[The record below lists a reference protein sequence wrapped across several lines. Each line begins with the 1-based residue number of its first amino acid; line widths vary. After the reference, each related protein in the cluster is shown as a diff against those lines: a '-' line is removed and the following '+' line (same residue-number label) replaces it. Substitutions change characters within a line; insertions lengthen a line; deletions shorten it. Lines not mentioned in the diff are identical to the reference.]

1 MFRKRMLTIGVAL
14 ISVLAATAGATASA
28 PPVGALPAGPKT
40 TVVTRTGELIAVALP
55 QRDGGKVW
63 RVARAF
69 DSTVVEQLSEARVG
83 SSVVL
88 VFRSK
93 QPGRVTLSF
102 ALTKGER
109 AKALESRTFNI
120 TVT

>member
-1 MFRKRMLTIGVAL
+1 MFRKLMLAIGLAL
-14 ISVLAATAGATASA
+14 TSVLAAAVGATASA
-28 PPVGALPAGPKT
+28 PPVGPLPAGPKS
-40 TVVTRTGELIAVALP
+40 TVATHTGELIAVALP
-55 QRDGGKVW
+55 QRNGGKVW

-69 DSTVVEQLSEARVG
+69 DSTVVEELSEARVG

-102 ALTKGER
+102 ALTKGET
-109 AKALESRTFNI
+109 AKALESRTFNV

>member
-1 MFRKRMLTIGVAL
+1 M
-14 ISVLAATAGATASA
+14 
-28 PPVGALPAGPKT
+28 
-40 TVVTRTGELIAVALP
+40 TRRGELIAVALP
-55 QRDGGKVW
+55 QRSGGNVW

-93 QPGRVTLSF
+93 QPGHVTLSF
-102 ALTKGER
+102 ALTKGET
-109 AKALESRTFNI
+109 AKALESRTF
-120 TVT
+120 TVTVT